1 MIIEQVILEYLKGVL
16 DVPVFVYEPENPP
29 TSFVLILK
37 TGSSRENY
45 INKSTV
51 LFRSYGKTLYD
62 CAVLNESVKEAV
74 KNMIILDGISKC
86 KLNSDYN
93 YPDTAKKKNRYQ
105 AVFDI
110 THY

>member
-1 MIIEQVILEYLKGVL
+1 MIIEQVLLDYLGEVL

-29 TSFVLILK
+29 VSFVLILK

-51 LFRSYGKTLYD
+51 LFRSYGETLYD
-62 CAVLNESVKEAV
+62 CAVLNEAVKEAV
-74 KNMIILDGISKC
+74 ENSITLDGISKA

-93 YPDTAKKKNRYQ
+93 YPDTQKKKNRYQ
-105 AVFDI
+105 AVFDL